1 MGKESLYCGIIGLI
15 VSFFGT
21 IGLVVFLVAL
31 GPGAIILGV
40 IAWVKDKDRKG
51 LAGMIIGIMGLTGW
65 GAFISL
71 YGNPFLLKI

>member
-1 MGKESLYCGIIGLI
+1 MGKGSLYCGIIGLI
-15 VSFFGT
+15 VSFFGM
-21 IGLVVFLVAL
+21 IGLIVFFLAL
-31 GPGAIILGV
+31 GPGAIILGI

-65 GAFISL
+65 GVFINF